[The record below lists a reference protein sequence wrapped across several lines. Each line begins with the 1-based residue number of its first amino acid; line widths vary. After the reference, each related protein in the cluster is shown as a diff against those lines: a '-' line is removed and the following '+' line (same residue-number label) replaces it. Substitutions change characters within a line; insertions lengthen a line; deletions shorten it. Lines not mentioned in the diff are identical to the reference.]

1 MANSR
6 VPAVL
11 SQLTT
16 VATTA
21 LAATQCRVFRGPFVT
36 GDPGDGLFVGYDGD
50 PAGEMRAVVISS
62 DWAGLG
68 AKARNEEFRVSCAV
82 TALRGDPD
90 VEAATNAVYSYYEL
104 FENAVRTTPSLNQTP
119 RLTASFSAAE
129 LFTMPHPNGLQ
140 ARLTFTVLVSA
151 RI

>member
-1 MANSR
+1 MAQSR

-11 SQLTT
+11 TELTS

-21 LAATQCRVFRGPFVT
+21 LASTTCQVFRGPFVT
-36 GDPGDGLFVGYDGD
+36 GDPGDAMFIGYDGD
-50 PAGEMRAVVISS
+50 PAGEMRSVVISS

-82 TALRGDPD
+82 TASRGDPD
-90 VEAATNAVYSYYEL
+90 VRVATDATYQYYGL
-104 FENAVRTTPSLNQTP
+104 FEAAVRTTPSLNQAP
-119 RLTASFSAAE
+119 RLTASLNAAE
-129 LFTMPHPNGLQ
+129 LFTMPHPTGLQ
-140 ARLTFTVLVSA
+140 VRLTFTVLVSA